1 MPHLYKIP
9 LLKTGRR
16 KDAFGNEADITL
28 DTLKSLRRSY
38 DPDQVYEAQ
47 VVIGHDEDLDAIPR
61 NDRAP
66 SFGQLKSVYIKPD
79 PMDQGEYKLEGLVDL
94 VDEADDWVK
103 RRLYNH
109 ISLAYYEP
117 DNPYN
122 PSDDEYI
129 RHIALLGA
137 QPPAIKDLGRMVKL
151 KEKNMQIKMRSFQ
164 EGEEIQEVVVDAPP
178 VDGPLE
184 DIQAFLKD
192 NAEDFLK
199 SVLTEGE
206 FGFAG
211 EIVAFDPVPSE
222 ENNYLMNP
230 DTGKF
235 EGKFIDEDEEVFLFE
250 FDGETKSFIPEIQ
263 TEEDEELE
271 AEEDELASFSE
282 QDCGRYVYKKGDK
295 VIHLEIA
302 MEDDKTKDLPVEE
315 LVSLKEGE
323 VEEKVEE
330 KVEEEVKDDT
340 VALEET
346 YSKGS
351 ADVRF
356 TGTDEVLAEDAH
368 TLDDP
373 VALTEEPMM
382 EEEEEES
389 EEMKVLKAKVQAL
402 DEELLLLRE
411 EKAAR
416 RYKELEAFAEG
427 LYEEGRLLE
436 TEVPKKDLVTLMNNL
451 DSTETM
457 TAFKEGEKK
466 PVEVL
471 QQILSTIEKK
481 VVMEDVTAM
490 SEGEKVETP
499 MLQVPDGAI
508 IDPEMSYMHSRAKKI
523 AKETGKTFL
532 QAYSEL
538 LVTEE

>member
-9 LLKTGRR
+9 LLKTGKRQ
-16 KDAFGNEADITL
+16 DAFGNEADITL
-28 DTLKSLRRSY
+28 DVLKSLRRSY
-38 DPDQVYEAQ
+38 NPDQVYEAQ
-47 VVIGHDEDLDAIPR
+47 VVIGHDEDLAAIPN

-66 SFGQLKSVYIKPD
+66 SFGQLKSVHIKPD
-79 PMDQGEYKLEGLVDL
+79 PLDEGQYKLEGLVDL

-122 PSDDEYI
+122 PSEDEYI

-137 QPPAIKDLGRMVKL
+137 QPPAIKDLGKMVKL
-151 KEKNMQIKMRSFQ
+151 KEKNMKMNIRSFQ
-164 EGEEIQEVVVDAPP
+164 EGEDIEEVVVDAPP

-192 NAEDFLK
+192 NAVDFLK

-230 DTGKF
+230 ETGVF

-302 MEDDKTKDLPVEE
+302 MDDDKTKDLPVEE
-315 LVSLKEGE
+315 LVSLKEGMDKE
-323 VEEKVEE
+323 EEK
-330 KVEEEVKDDT
+330 EEEET

-346 YSKGS
+346 FSKGS

-356 TGTDEVLAEDAH
+356 TGTDEVLAGDAH

-373 VALTEEPMM
+373 VALTEEPVMEEVV
-382 EEEEEES
+382 EEEEN
-389 EEMKVLKAKVQAL
+389 EEMTILKAKVQAL
-402 DEELLLLRE
+402 NEELAILRE
-411 EKAAR
+411 EKALR
-416 RYKELEAFAEG
+416 RLGELEAFAEG
-427 LYEEGRLLE
+427 LYEEGKLLE
-436 TEVPKKDLVTLMNNL
+436 TEVPKKELVELLSYL
-451 DSTETM
+451 DGGTTETK
-457 TAFKEGEKK
+457 AFKEGDKK
-466 PVEVL
+466 PIDML
-471 QQILSTIEKK
+471 QSILASAEKK
-481 VVMEDVTAM
+481 VLMEDVTAM
-490 SEGEKVETP
+490 KEGEKVEMP
-499 MLQVPDGAI
+499 SLQIPEGAV
-508 IDPEMSYMHSRAKKI
+508 IDPDMSYMHARAKQI
-523 AKETGKTFL
+523 SKESGKTFL

-538 LVTEE
+538 IMNQE